1 MASCSRESS
10 LLSCSCA
17 RVSRP
22 REKHAAA
29 AAGAD
34 VPAAAAPAA
43 AAPPRAPSPPH
54 PPRT

>member
-1 MASCSRESS
+1 MASWSRDSS

-34 VPAAAAPAA
+34 VPGGAAPAA